1 MLRTKKNRSEWLWLL
16 FFFLTAGCEL
26 TVDNIDFE
34 RHMTDD
40 LVNSPRHELYAE
52 AMGGRFWAAPYIEH
66 VRQAQF
72 RPERVCRYW
81 HAAQA
86 AWRMECGG
94 VHPDLFGRVE
104 GSAVDTAE
112 QSWSIY
118 TADVEVECSPD
129 WIELPWRE
137 VEGLAL
143 CAELI
148 IDSPCEHKADLL
160 MACRNGELPIRGG
173 PVRPV

>member
-1 MLRTKKNRSEWLWLL
+1 MLRNKENRSEWLWLL

-40 LVNSPRHELYAE
+40 LVNVPRTSPKAAQL
-52 AMGGRFWAAPYIEH
+52 GGRDWAAPYISD
-66 VRQAQF
+66 VRQARF

-86 AWRMECGG
+86 AWRMQCDPQQHEMPPGLM
-94 VHPDLFGRVE
+94 PQTIDDNWELYL
-104 GSAVDTAE
+104 SATE
-112 QSWSIY
+112 
-118 TADVEVECSPD
+118 TECSPD
-129 WIELPWRE
+129 WVDLPWRE
-137 VEGLAL
+137 VEGIAV

-148 IDSPCEHKADLL
+148 IDSPCEYKDEWLR
-160 MACRNGELPIRGG
+160 ACLDGQLPLSSGPIR
-173 PVRPV
+173 PL